1 MVDTIVLLNCVLLF
15 FIYLVPGFALKKFSL
30 AGEEF
35 AKGLS
40 TLILYVL
47 QPAML
52 IVGFID
58 DFNAKTA
65 INIFWAFLLSMLTLG
80 ISYIIAVNCFKGAPS
95 ERAKV
100 LRYAALFPN
109 AGYIGMP
116 LITAVCGAKA
126 AVYVTAYVISFNIYA
141 WSLGCLIY
149 TRDRSFISPK
159 KIFINPATVPI
170 YIGLVIYLLP
180 INAYVPQTLITALN
194 GLKDMVAPCSM
205 LLVGIKLADIKL
217 KGLLNDMRMWGC
229 AALRLLAFPAVSAL
243 LVVLLKLTGVR
254 IDPMVSAVT
263 VICSATPCAAAT
275 CIFAEK
281 FGGDGTYAGKLVSVS
296 TLLSV
301 VTIPL
306 TSLILNII

>member
-1 MVDTIVLLNCVLLF
+1 MVDSIVLLNCVLLF

-30 AGEEF
+30 VNEAF

-58 DFNAKTA
+58 DFKAETA
-65 INIFWAFLLSMLTLG
+65 INILWAFLLSMVTLG
-80 ISYIIAVNCFKGAPS
+80 ISYIIAVNCFKGAPPEKS
-95 ERAKV
+95 KV
-100 LRYAALFPN
+100 LQYAALFPN

-149 TRDRSFISPK
+149 THDKSFISPK
-159 KIFINPATVPI
+159 KILLNPATIPI
-170 YIGLVIYLLP
+170 YIGLIIYLLP
-180 INAYVPQTLITALN
+180 INTYVPQTVITALN
-194 GLKDMVAPCSM
+194 ALKDMVAPCSM
-205 LLVGIKLADIKL
+205 LLVGIKLADIKF

-229 AALRLLAFPAVSAL
+229 TALRLLAFPAISAL
-243 LVVLLKLTGVR
+243 LVVILKLTGVR
-254 IDPMVSAVT
+254 IDPLVSAVT
-263 VICSATPCAAAT
+263 VICSATPCATAT

-281 FGGDGTYAGKLVSVS
+281 FDCDATYAGKIVSVS

-301 VTIPL
+301 ITIPL
-306 TSLILNII
+306 VSLLLNII